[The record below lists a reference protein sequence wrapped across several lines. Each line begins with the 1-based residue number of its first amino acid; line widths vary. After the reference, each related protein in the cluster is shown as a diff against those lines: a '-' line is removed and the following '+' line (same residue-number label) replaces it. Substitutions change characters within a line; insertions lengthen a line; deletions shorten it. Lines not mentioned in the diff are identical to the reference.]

1 MIFPILH
8 VVGDRVGVEDAVPV
22 VVLPPSV
29 IPLLHRWILQN
40 LHALG
45 DRVGVEDVVPV
56 VVPPLLH
63 RSMVPFL
70 HLVGVVVGYLVV
82 RAVAVVDSSAFSARP
97 RRSRQISTA
106 TQSDHQDT
114 LQSQGDGDRSTFQ
127 PSDSAAR
134 LRHAAAVHSY
144 SPLSG
149 ASPATVG
156 VVPGD
161 LGDAPSSAPSP
172 IAVTSM
178 PFRRPS
184 ASSTL
189 CSDMSPSADSARRR
203 EICLGKRP
211 VEESEV
217 VPPAMDP
224 TVSNIPF
231 LSASSAPS
239 FVYPGDQ
246 YNSVRSSSAPETLR
260 GPFLQGSSSHIR
272 TEYDSP
278 FYMDALACAY
288 ESDSSENAFPNESV
302 PPTTAVAATPF
313 VPTEKAIEN
322 QRKRKLLIKKT
333 HASKRGR
340 LSIGVSLLPADVS
353 LPLPANYIAALK
365 SAWPGRSFYGAP
377 HYVCIHCGASFWYQ
391 ERCKHDSTEKS
402 VVYKG
407 CCRGGKISLPV
418 YPDWPHPLKELIR
431 FDGDAVSDHFMRLIR
446 EYNAMFAFTS
456 IGVHVDDTVNVGNGP
471 YVFKICGVVAHK
483 IGSLLPSADRPTP
496 KFAQMY
502 IYDTENELDHRMNI
516 FDTVNNEK
524 DDDDAAPADG
534 PSASVRRLS
543 RRKERPDPNIVRS
556 LTTML
561 NECNPLVQTFRMA
574 QQRLISP
581 DCLDVAIRLFGHE
594 GADHGSRYSL
604 PTAPE
609 LAALIVGDL
618 TVEKS
623 RFDIIVQ
630 KNSGPLQHVSP
641 LNPSLMA
648 LQYPILFPHGSL
660 GFHKGI
666 RYRQVD
672 DTPVSGRSEV
682 TMLEYYCYRFH
693 YRRGEPNPF
702 TCCGKSSH
710 QAMVDSYSCVESC
723 RLCYHYQ
730 KQDTL
735 RSETYQG
742 ISDALGHG
750 DYNGRNIGVQY
761 LLHSSFTGGRRYY
774 VQNYHDGMAICR
786 VFGAPD
792 LFVTFTCNPKWDEIT
807 EALRVE
813 PGQRHPDRPD
823 ITTRVFKLKIDEFI
837 GDVKDGTTFGPID
850 AYLYVVE
857 FQKRGLPHTHTLIW
871 LKIDTRDPTPAMIDQ
886 YISAEIPDY
895 AVDPLGYALVE
906 EFMIHGP
913 CGELNPDSPCMKDGV
928 CTKRFPKSYN
938 EETIIDGLGFPVYRR
953 RNNDRYV
960 VKNGRKLDNRWV
972 VSYNMGLLKKFQAHI
987 NVEWCNKTNLLKYL
1001 FKYLAKGPD
1010 KARARLYST
1019 RDTENS
1025 QNVGRDEIDEYVKCR
1040 YLSTCEACWRTFS
1053 YDIHGRDPSV
1063 ERLTVHMPDMNR
1075 IIYRPNE
1082 RLTNIVDN
1090 PLRYCTMLTEW
1101 FVANQL
1107 YEDARQLTYLEFP
1120 SMWLWDKQQKLWRR
1134 RVRKKNLSPKIGRIY
1149 HVHPTCGELYF
1160 LRMLLTT
1167 VAGATSFTDLKSYRG
1182 VVYDTFKEACQA
1194 RGLVGDDNEWFLL
1207 FDEAIHWASSLQLRH
1222 LFVTVLMFCG
1232 VSDGNKLLDKFW
1244 TYMTDD
1250 IAFRIS
1256 SSLPNP
1262 RQVIRPE
1269 CLYVQL
1275 LQDLAVLFGRNGYSL
1290 TSFNISTDSLR
1301 SGMLFGNRLLLEEM
1315 QYDKSS
1321 LKVESLSL
1329 CKQLNEDQRSIYDQI
1344 LHTISQPVG
1353 KVFFVSGHGGT
1364 GKTFLWRAII
1374 TTLRAND
1381 HIVLAV
1387 ASSGVASLLLPGGR
1401 TAHSRFR
1408 IPIDID
1414 EQSMCNVSRGT
1425 NLAELIQKSTLILWD
1440 EAPMTQRRCFE
1451 AVDRSLK
1458 DILSA
1463 DDSSRADLPFGGKT
1477 VVLGGDFRQVL
1488 PVIEGG
1494 SRGDVIDSSLIRSPL
1509 WDQVTVLKLRMN
1521 MRLSN
1526 PHISEEQ
1533 SRELTS
1539 FADWVLAVGD
1549 GTVPM
1554 TTREGEASPSWI
1566 CIPNDVALLS
1576 DADPK
1581 GTIIDAIYESFA
1593 QNYNDPAY
1601 LGSRAIVCPTNSNTD
1616 DINDIVL
1623 SKVPGDVTHFDSC
1636 DTICQSMDHVADADL
1651 LYSPEFLHGIELSN
1665 FPHHRI
1671 SLKIGVPIMLLR
1683 NINQSIGLCNGT
1695 RLMVTRLGEWV
1706 LEAEI
1711 MTGIGKG
1718 ERVCIPRVILNAPST
1733 RWPFTLQRRQ
1743 YPIRLCYAMT
1753 INKSQGQTLNTVGV
1767 YLPKPV
1773 FSHGQFYVAISR
1785 VTSKTGLK
1793 ILALD
1798 EDGNPCT
1805 QTRNIVYREVL
1816 SAL

>member
-1 MIFPILH
+1 MGLGRTLEFLSELFGGGEGHGYNRRRKRRQMRTVELKVSMDCEGCERKVKNALSNMKGVRSVDINRKQQKVTVAGYADESKVLKKARSTGKKAEIWPYVPYSQVSQPYVAGTYDKRAPAGYVRSAEPGCSQVSRQHDQLTDMFNDENANSCSVMSTCLTALGLSLLGDSLTQLTLSNNVNALCDNNLLLADVGLHRSNKPGVRSVDINRKQQKVTVAGSAGYAEDIKVLKKAQSTGKKAEIWPYTCPTAKSASPTSLAPMTSCTGRALALRSTRSGDGGNSRWMVMIFPILH

-82 RAVAVVDSSAFSARP
+82 RAVAVVTVILLRWIALHFLPVRVAAGRSVLP
-97 RRSRQISTA
+97 RRVIIRIRCNLRAMGTVLRSSLQILL
-106 TQSDHQDT
+106 H
-114 LQSQGDGDRSTFQ
+114 
-127 PSDSAAR
+127 
-134 LRHAAAVHSY
+134 
-144 SPLSG
+144 
-149 ASPATVG
+149 
-156 VVPGD
+156 
-161 LGDAPSSAPSP
+161 
-172 IAVTSM
+172 
-178 PFRRPS
+178 
-184 ASSTL
+184 
-189 CSDMSPSADSARRR
+189 
-203 EICLGKRP
+203 
-211 VEESEV
+211 V

-407 CCRGGKISLPV
+407 CCRGGKISLTV
-418 YPDWPHPLKELIR
+418 YPDWPHPLKELIH

-556 LTTML
+556 LITML

-581 DCLDVAIRLFGHE
+581 DCPDVAIRLFGHE

-702 TCCGKSSH
+702 TCCGRSSH

-913 CGELNPDSPCMKDGV
+913 CGELNPDSP
-928 CTKRFPKSYN
+928 
-938 EETIIDGLGFPVYRR
+938 L
-953 RNNDRYV
+953 
-960 VKNGRKLDNRWV
+960 
-972 VSYNMGLLKKFQAHI
+972 
-987 NVEWCNKTNLLKYL
+987 
-1001 FKYLAKGPD
+1001 
-1010 KARARLYST
+1010 
-1019 RDTENS
+1019 
-1025 QNVGRDEIDEYVKCR
+1025 
-1040 YLSTCEACWRTFS
+1040 
-1053 YDIHGRDPSV
+1053 
-1063 ERLTVHMPDMNR
+1063 
-1075 IIYRPNE
+1075 
-1082 RLTNIVDN
+1082 
-1090 PLRYCTMLTEW
+1090 
-1101 FVANQL
+1101 
-1107 YEDARQLTYLEFP
+1107 
-1120 SMWLWDKQQKLWRR
+1120 
-1134 RVRKKNLSPKIGRIY
+1134 
-1149 HVHPTCGELYF
+1149 
-1160 LRMLLTT
+1160 
-1167 VAGATSFTDLKSYRG
+1167 AGATSFTDLKSYRG

-1207 FDEAIHWASSLQLRH
+1207 FDEAIQWASSLQLRH

-1269 CLYVQL
+1269 YL
-1275 LQDLAVLFGRNGYSL
+1275 
-1290 TSFNISTDSLR
+1290 
-1301 SGMLFGNRLLLEEM
+1301 LLLEEM
-1315 QYDKSS
+1315 QYDKSA

-1526 PHISEEQ
+1526 PHISQEQ

-1601 LGSRAIVCPTNSNTD
+1601 LGSRAIVCPTNSNAD

-1665 FPHHRI
+1665 FPHHKI

-1773 FSHGQFYVAISR
+1773 FSHGQFYIAISR

>member
-1 MIFPILH
+1 
-8 VVGDRVGVEDAVPV
+8 
-22 VVLPPSV
+22 
-29 IPLLHRWILQN
+29 
-40 LHALG
+40 
-45 DRVGVEDVVPV
+45 
-56 VVPPLLH
+56 
-63 RSMVPFL
+63 
-70 HLVGVVVGYLVV
+70 
-82 RAVAVVDSSAFSARP
+82 
-97 RRSRQISTA
+97 
-106 TQSDHQDT
+106 
-114 LQSQGDGDRSTFQ
+114 
-127 PSDSAAR
+127 
-134 LRHAAAVHSY
+134 
-144 SPLSG
+144 
-149 ASPATVG
+149 
-156 VVPGD
+156 
-161 LGDAPSSAPSP
+161 
-172 IAVTSM
+172 
-178 PFRRPS
+178 
-184 ASSTL
+184 
-189 CSDMSPSADSARRR
+189 MSPSADSARRR

-407 CCRGGKISLPV
+407 CCRGGKISLTV
-418 YPDWPHPLKELIR
+418 YPDWPHPLKELIH

-556 LTTML
+556 LITML

-581 DCLDVAIRLFGHE
+581 DCPDVAIRLFGHE

-630 KNSGPLQHVSP
+630 KNSGPLQH
-641 LNPSLMA
+641 
-648 LQYPILFPHGSL
+648 
-660 GFHKGI
+660 
-666 RYRQVD
+666 
-672 DTPVSGRSEV
+672 
-682 TMLEYYCYRFH
+682 
-693 YRRGEPNPF
+693 
-702 TCCGKSSH
+702 
-710 QAMVDSYSCVESC
+710 
-723 RLCYHYQ
+723 

-913 CGELNPDSPCMKDGV
+913 CGELNPDSP
-928 CTKRFPKSYN
+928 Y
-938 EETIIDGLGFPVYRR
+938 
-953 RNNDRYV
+953 
-960 VKNGRKLDNRWV
+960 
-972 VSYNMGLLKKFQAHI
+972 
-987 NVEWCNKTNLLKYL
+987 
-1001 FKYLAKGPD
+1001 
-1010 KARARLYST
+1010 
-1019 RDTENS
+1019 
-1025 QNVGRDEIDEYVKCR
+1025 
-1040 YLSTCEACWRTFS
+1040 
-1053 YDIHGRDPSV
+1053 
-1063 ERLTVHMPDMNR
+1063 
-1075 IIYRPNE
+1075 
-1082 RLTNIVDN
+1082 
-1090 PLRYCTMLTEW
+1090 
-1101 FVANQL
+1101 
-1107 YEDARQLTYLEFP
+1107 
-1120 SMWLWDKQQKLWRR
+1120 
-1134 RVRKKNLSPKIGRIY
+1134 
-1149 HVHPTCGELYF
+1149 
-1160 LRMLLTT
+1160 
-1167 VAGATSFTDLKSYRG
+1167 
-1182 VVYDTFKEACQA
+1182 
-1194 RGLVGDDNEWFLL
+1194 
-1207 FDEAIHWASSLQLRH
+1207 
-1222 LFVTVLMFCG
+1222 
-1232 VSDGNKLLDKFW
+1232 
-1244 TYMTDD
+1244 
-1250 IAFRIS
+1250 
-1256 SSLPNP
+1256 
-1262 RQVIRPE
+1262 
-1269 CLYVQL
+1269 
-1275 LQDLAVLFGRNGYSL
+1275 
-1290 TSFNISTDSLR
+1290 
-1301 SGMLFGNRLLLEEM
+1301 
-1315 QYDKSS
+1315 
-1321 LKVESLSL
+1321 
-1329 CKQLNEDQRSIYDQI
+1329 
-1344 LHTISQPVG
+1344 
-1353 KVFFVSGHGGT
+1353 
-1364 GKTFLWRAII
+1364 
-1374 TTLRAND
+1374 
-1381 HIVLAV
+1381 
-1387 ASSGVASLLLPGGR
+1387 
-1401 TAHSRFR
+1401 
-1408 IPIDID
+1408 
-1414 EQSMCNVSRGT
+1414 
-1425 NLAELIQKSTLILWD
+1425 
-1440 EAPMTQRRCFE
+1440 
-1451 AVDRSLK
+1451 
-1458 DILSA
+1458 
-1463 DDSSRADLPFGGKT
+1463 
-1477 VVLGGDFRQVL
+1477 
-1488 PVIEGG
+1488 
-1494 SRGDVIDSSLIRSPL
+1494 
-1509 WDQVTVLKLRMN
+1509 
-1521 MRLSN
+1521 
-1526 PHISEEQ
+1526 
-1533 SRELTS
+1533 
-1539 FADWVLAVGD
+1539 WVLAVGD

-1601 LGSRAIVCPTNSNTD
+1601 LGSRAIVCPTNSNAD

-1665 FPHHRI
+1665 FPHHKI

-1718 ERVCIPRVILNAPST
+1718 ERAMEKEKAQPST
-1733 RWPFTLQRRQ
+1733 VSDITAKSYQCRLLARIYRIWELKDFETRQKTIGFGLTFVDQQDRRFKLKIEITEIA
-1743 YPIRLCYAMT
+1743 YPNNWWYMACTQCLRTTTPEGNSYKCPDKKCTCTEGAERYKL
-1753 INKSQGQTLNTVGV
+1753 TVNAKDLEPDEDSEEV
-1767 YLPKPV
+1767 L
-1773 FSHGQFYVAISR
+1773 GQFGFLGEHGAALTGYSVEMLIAESRARPGELPLAIRNVVGKKCIVVATVTQHAMDADNITFRVNHTEFISTATPHTEATNTPNIPASTELLQA
-1785 VTSKTGLK
+1785 VDLGQSSQNTPDGTSNMVKTPAKDVL
-1793 ILALD
+1793 
-1798 EDGNPCT
+1798 EPT
-1805 QTRNIVYREVL
+1805 EQYSEEVFH
-1816 SAL
+1816 

>member
-1 MIFPILH
+1 MAMIFPILH

-82 RAVAVVDSSAFSARP
+82 RAVAVVTVILLRWIALHFLPVRVAAGRSVLP
-97 RRSRQISTA
+97 RRVIIRIRCNLRAMGTVLRSSLQILL
-106 TQSDHQDT
+106 H
-114 LQSQGDGDRSTFQ
+114 
-127 PSDSAAR
+127 
-134 LRHAAAVHSY
+134 
-144 SPLSG
+144 
-149 ASPATVG
+149 
-156 VVPGD
+156 
-161 LGDAPSSAPSP
+161 
-172 IAVTSM
+172 
-178 PFRRPS
+178 
-184 ASSTL
+184 
-189 CSDMSPSADSARRR
+189 
-203 EICLGKRP
+203 
-211 VEESEV
+211 V

-594 GADHGSRYSL
+594 GADHGSR
-604 PTAPE
+604 
-609 LAALIVGDL
+609 
-618 TVEKS
+618 
-623 RFDIIVQ
+623 
-630 KNSGPLQHVSP
+630 
-641 LNPSLMA
+641 
-648 LQYPILFPHGSL
+648 
-660 GFHKGI
+660 
-666 RYRQVD
+666 
-672 DTPVSGRSEV
+672 
-682 TMLEYYCYRFH
+682 
-693 YRRGEPNPF
+693 
-702 TCCGKSSH
+702 
-710 QAMVDSYSCVESC
+710 
-723 RLCYHYQ
+723 LCYHYQ

-913 CGELNPDSPCMKDGV
+913 CGELNPDSP
-928 CTKRFPKSYN
+928 F
-938 EETIIDGLGFPVYRR
+938 
-953 RNNDRYV
+953 
-960 VKNGRKLDNRWV
+960 
-972 VSYNMGLLKKFQAHI
+972 
-987 NVEWCNKTNLLKYL
+987 
-1001 FKYLAKGPD
+1001 
-1010 KARARLYST
+1010 
-1019 RDTENS
+1019 
-1025 QNVGRDEIDEYVKCR
+1025 
-1040 YLSTCEACWRTFS
+1040 
-1053 YDIHGRDPSV
+1053 
-1063 ERLTVHMPDMNR
+1063 
-1075 IIYRPNE
+1075 
-1082 RLTNIVDN
+1082 
-1090 PLRYCTMLTEW
+1090 
-1101 FVANQL
+1101 
-1107 YEDARQLTYLEFP
+1107 
-1120 SMWLWDKQQKLWRR
+1120 
-1134 RVRKKNLSPKIGRIY
+1134 
-1149 HVHPTCGELYF
+1149 
-1160 LRMLLTT
+1160 
-1167 VAGATSFTDLKSYRG
+1167 
-1182 VVYDTFKEACQA
+1182 
-1194 RGLVGDDNEWFLL
+1194 
-1207 FDEAIHWASSLQLRH
+1207 
-1222 LFVTVLMFCG
+1222 
-1232 VSDGNKLLDKFW
+1232 
-1244 TYMTDD
+1244 
-1250 IAFRIS
+1250 
-1256 SSLPNP
+1256 
-1262 RQVIRPE
+1262 
-1269 CLYVQL
+1269 
-1275 LQDLAVLFGRNGYSL
+1275 
-1290 TSFNISTDSLR
+1290 
-1301 SGMLFGNRLLLEEM
+1301 
-1315 QYDKSS
+1315 
-1321 LKVESLSL
+1321 
-1329 CKQLNEDQRSIYDQI
+1329 
-1344 LHTISQPVG
+1344 
-1353 KVFFVSGHGGT
+1353 
-1364 GKTFLWRAII
+1364 
-1374 TTLRAND
+1374 
-1381 HIVLAV
+1381 
-1387 ASSGVASLLLPGGR
+1387 
-1401 TAHSRFR
+1401 
-1408 IPIDID
+1408 
-1414 EQSMCNVSRGT
+1414 
-1425 NLAELIQKSTLILWD
+1425 
-1440 EAPMTQRRCFE
+1440 
-1451 AVDRSLK
+1451 
-1458 DILSA
+1458 
-1463 DDSSRADLPFGGKT
+1463 
-1477 VVLGGDFRQVL
+1477 
-1488 PVIEGG
+1488 
-1494 SRGDVIDSSLIRSPL
+1494 
-1509 WDQVTVLKLRMN
+1509 
-1521 MRLSN
+1521 
-1526 PHISEEQ
+1526 
-1533 SRELTS
+1533 
-1539 FADWVLAVGD
+1539 GD

-1623 SKVPGDVTHFDSC
+1623 SKAMEKEKAQTSTVSDITAKSYQC
-1636 DTICQSMDHVADADL
+1636 RL
-1651 LYSPEFLHGIELSN
+1651 LARIYRIWELKD
-1665 FPHHRI
+1665 FETRQKTVGFGLTFVDQQDRRFK
-1671 SLKIGVPIMLLR
+1671 LKIEITEIAYPNNWWYMACTQCLRTTTPEGNSYKCPDKKCTCTEGAERYKLTVNAKDLEPDEDSEEVLGQFGFLGEHGAALTGYSVEMLIAESRARPGASFFVATCLWALSFAALLDASSHDGLLR
-1683 NINQSIGLCNGT
+1683 INLNKKTLSYESLTEAKLARQQDSRRLLRPAARTATSCLFVDYLNTQYFGVIGLGT
-1695 RLMVTRLGEWV
+1695 PPQNFTVIFDTGSSNLWV
-1706 LEAEI
+1706 
-1711 MTGIGKG
+1711 
-1718 ERVCIPRVILNAPST
+1718 PSSK
-1733 RWPFTLQRRQ
+1733 
-1743 YPIRLCYAMT
+1743 CY
-1753 INKSQGQTLNTVGV
+1753 
-1767 YLPKPV
+1767 
-1773 FSHGQFYVAISR
+1773 SR
-1785 VTSKTGLK
+1785 
-1793 ILALD
+1793 
-1798 EDGNPCT
+1798 
-1805 QTRNIVYREVL
+1805 
-1816 SAL
+1816 

>member
-1 MIFPILH
+1 MVMIFPIMH

-29 IPLLHRWILQN
+29 IPLLRRWILQN

-149 ASPATVG
+149 ASPATVS

-203 EICLGKRP
+203 EIWLGKRP

-302 PPTTAVAATPF
+302 PPTTAGISSSFYMDALAAACEPGFSDDDDMAGFSVQDLLSLPQLADTSVGRPIYSIPRSSHVAPPAVSAFFQHIHRTPTVAATPF

-322 QRKRKLLIKKT
+322 QRKRKLLIKET

-431 FDGDAVSDHFMRLIR
+431 FDGDAVSDHFMHLIR

-524 DDDDAAPADG
+524 DDDDATPADG

-581 DCLDVAIRLFGHE
+581 DCPDVAIRLFGHE
-594 GADHGSRYSL
+594 GADHGS
-604 PTAPE
+604 
-609 LAALIVGDL
+609 
-618 TVEKS
+618 
-623 RFDIIVQ
+623 
-630 KNSGPLQHVSP
+630 
-641 LNPSLMA
+641 
-648 LQYPILFPHGSL
+648 
-660 GFHKGI
+660 
-666 RYRQVD
+666 
-672 DTPVSGRSEV
+672 
-682 TMLEYYCYRFH
+682 
-693 YRRGEPNPF
+693 
-702 TCCGKSSH
+702 
-710 QAMVDSYSCVESC
+710 

-913 CGELNPDSPCMKDGV
+913 CGELNPDSP
-928 CTKRFPKSYN
+928 F
-938 EETIIDGLGFPVYRR
+938 
-953 RNNDRYV
+953 
-960 VKNGRKLDNRWV
+960 
-972 VSYNMGLLKKFQAHI
+972 
-987 NVEWCNKTNLLKYL
+987 
-1001 FKYLAKGPD
+1001 
-1010 KARARLYST
+1010 
-1019 RDTENS
+1019 
-1025 QNVGRDEIDEYVKCR
+1025 
-1040 YLSTCEACWRTFS
+1040 
-1053 YDIHGRDPSV
+1053 
-1063 ERLTVHMPDMNR
+1063 
-1075 IIYRPNE
+1075 
-1082 RLTNIVDN
+1082 
-1090 PLRYCTMLTEW
+1090 
-1101 FVANQL
+1101 
-1107 YEDARQLTYLEFP
+1107 
-1120 SMWLWDKQQKLWRR
+1120 
-1134 RVRKKNLSPKIGRIY
+1134 
-1149 HVHPTCGELYF
+1149 
-1160 LRMLLTT
+1160 
-1167 VAGATSFTDLKSYRG
+1167 
-1182 VVYDTFKEACQA
+1182 
-1194 RGLVGDDNEWFLL
+1194 
-1207 FDEAIHWASSLQLRH
+1207 
-1222 LFVTVLMFCG
+1222 
-1232 VSDGNKLLDKFW
+1232 
-1244 TYMTDD
+1244 
-1250 IAFRIS
+1250 
-1256 SSLPNP
+1256 
-1262 RQVIRPE
+1262 
-1269 CLYVQL
+1269 
-1275 LQDLAVLFGRNGYSL
+1275 
-1290 TSFNISTDSLR
+1290 
-1301 SGMLFGNRLLLEEM
+1301 
-1315 QYDKSS
+1315 
-1321 LKVESLSL
+1321 
-1329 CKQLNEDQRSIYDQI
+1329 
-1344 LHTISQPVG
+1344 
-1353 KVFFVSGHGGT
+1353 
-1364 GKTFLWRAII
+1364 
-1374 TTLRAND
+1374 
-1381 HIVLAV
+1381 
-1387 ASSGVASLLLPGGR
+1387 
-1401 TAHSRFR
+1401 
-1408 IPIDID
+1408 
-1414 EQSMCNVSRGT
+1414 
-1425 NLAELIQKSTLILWD
+1425 
-1440 EAPMTQRRCFE
+1440 
-1451 AVDRSLK
+1451 
-1458 DILSA
+1458 
-1463 DDSSRADLPFGGKT
+1463 
-1477 VVLGGDFRQVL
+1477 
-1488 PVIEGG
+1488 
-1494 SRGDVIDSSLIRSPL
+1494 
-1509 WDQVTVLKLRMN
+1509 
-1521 MRLSN
+1521 
-1526 PHISEEQ
+1526 
-1533 SRELTS
+1533 
-1539 FADWVLAVGD
+1539 GD

-1616 DINDIVL
+1616 DINDILL
-1623 SKVPGDVTHFDSC
+1623 SKAMEKEKAQTSTVSDITAKSYQCRLLARIYRIWELKDFETRQKTVGFGLTFVDQQDRRFKLKIEITEIAYPNNWWYMACTQCLRTTTPEGNSYKCPDKKCTCTEGAERYKLTVNAKDLEPDEDSEEVLGQFGFLGEHGAALTGYSVEMLIAESRARPGELPLAIRNVVGKKCIVVATVTQHA
-1636 DTICQSMDHVADADL
+1636 MDADNITFRVNHTEFISTATPHTEATNTPNIPASTEL
-1651 LYSPEFLHGIELSN
+1651 LQAVDLGQSSQNTPDGTSN
-1665 FPHHRI
+1665 
-1671 SLKIGVPIMLLR
+1671 
-1683 NINQSIGLCNGT
+1683 
-1695 RLMVTRLGEWV
+1695 MVKTPAKDV
-1706 LEAEI
+1706 LEP
-1711 MTGIGKG
+1711 TK
-1718 ERVCIPRVILNAPST
+1718 
-1733 RWPFTLQRRQ
+1733 Q
-1743 YPIRLCYAMT
+1743 Y
-1753 INKSQGQTLNTVGV
+1753 SEE
-1767 YLPKPV
+1767 V
-1773 FSHGQFYVAISR
+1773 FH
-1785 VTSKTGLK
+1785 
-1793 ILALD
+1793 
-1798 EDGNPCT
+1798 
-1805 QTRNIVYREVL
+1805 
-1816 SAL
+1816 

>member
-561 NECNPLVQTFRMA
+561 NE
-574 QQRLISP
+574 
-581 DCLDVAIRLFGHE
+581 
-594 GADHGSRYSL
+594 Y
-604 PTAPE
+604 
-609 LAALIVGDL
+609 
-618 TVEKS
+618 
-623 RFDIIVQ
+623 
-630 KNSGPLQHVSP
+630 
-641 LNPSLMA
+641 
-648 LQYPILFPHGSL
+648 
-660 GFHKGI
+660 
-666 RYRQVD
+666 
-672 DTPVSGRSEV
+672 
-682 TMLEYYCYRFH
+682 
-693 YRRGEPNPF
+693 
-702 TCCGKSSH
+702 
-710 QAMVDSYSCVESC
+710 
-723 RLCYHYQ
+723 
-730 KQDTL
+730 
-735 RSETYQG
+735 
-742 ISDALGHG
+742 
-750 DYNGRNIGVQY
+750 
-761 LLHSSFTGGRRYY
+761 
-774 VQNYHDGMAICR
+774 
-786 VFGAPD
+786 
-792 LFVTFTCNPKWDEIT
+792 
-807 EALRVE
+807 
-813 PGQRHPDRPD
+813 
-823 ITTRVFKLKIDEFI
+823 
-837 GDVKDGTTFGPID
+837 
-850 AYLYVVE
+850 
-857 FQKRGLPHTHTLIW
+857 
-871 LKIDTRDPTPAMIDQ
+871 
-886 YISAEIPDY
+886 
-895 AVDPLGYALVE
+895 
-906 EFMIHGP
+906 
-913 CGELNPDSPCMKDGV
+913 
-928 CTKRFPKSYN
+928 
-938 EETIIDGLGFPVYRR
+938 
-953 RNNDRYV
+953 
-960 VKNGRKLDNRWV
+960 
-972 VSYNMGLLKKFQAHI
+972 
-987 NVEWCNKTNLLKYL
+987 
-1001 FKYLAKGPD
+1001 
-1010 KARARLYST
+1010 
-1019 RDTENS
+1019 
-1025 QNVGRDEIDEYVKCR
+1025 
-1040 YLSTCEACWRTFS
+1040 
-1053 YDIHGRDPSV
+1053 
-1063 ERLTVHMPDMNR
+1063 
-1075 IIYRPNE
+1075 
-1082 RLTNIVDN
+1082 
-1090 PLRYCTMLTEW
+1090 
-1101 FVANQL
+1101 
-1107 YEDARQLTYLEFP
+1107 
-1120 SMWLWDKQQKLWRR
+1120 
-1134 RVRKKNLSPKIGRIY
+1134 
-1149 HVHPTCGELYF
+1149 
-1160 LRMLLTT
+1160 
-1167 VAGATSFTDLKSYRG
+1167 
-1182 VVYDTFKEACQA
+1182 
-1194 RGLVGDDNEWFLL
+1194 
-1207 FDEAIHWASSLQLRH
+1207 
-1222 LFVTVLMFCG
+1222 
-1232 VSDGNKLLDKFW
+1232 
-1244 TYMTDD
+1244 
-1250 IAFRIS
+1250 
-1256 SSLPNP
+1256 
-1262 RQVIRPE
+1262 
-1269 CLYVQL
+1269 
-1275 LQDLAVLFGRNGYSL
+1275 
-1290 TSFNISTDSLR
+1290 
-1301 SGMLFGNRLLLEEM
+1301 
-1315 QYDKSS
+1315 
-1321 LKVESLSL
+1321 
-1329 CKQLNEDQRSIYDQI
+1329 
-1344 LHTISQPVG
+1344 
-1353 KVFFVSGHGGT
+1353 
-1364 GKTFLWRAII
+1364 
-1374 TTLRAND
+1374 
-1381 HIVLAV
+1381 
-1387 ASSGVASLLLPGGR
+1387 
-1401 TAHSRFR
+1401 
-1408 IPIDID
+1408 
-1414 EQSMCNVSRGT
+1414 
-1425 NLAELIQKSTLILWD
+1425 
-1440 EAPMTQRRCFE
+1440 
-1451 AVDRSLK
+1451 
-1458 DILSA
+1458 
-1463 DDSSRADLPFGGKT
+1463 
-1477 VVLGGDFRQVL
+1477 
-1488 PVIEGG
+1488 
-1494 SRGDVIDSSLIRSPL
+1494 
-1509 WDQVTVLKLRMN
+1509 
-1521 MRLSN
+1521 
-1526 PHISEEQ
+1526 
-1533 SRELTS
+1533 
-1539 FADWVLAVGD
+1539 WVLAVGD

-1718 ERVCIPRVILNAPST
+1718 ERDRRFKLKIEITEIAYPNNWWYMACTQCLRTTTPEGNSYKCPDKKCTCTEGAERYKLTVNAKDLEPDEDSEEVLGQFGFLGEHGAALTGYSVEMLIAESRARPGASFFVATCLWALSFAALLDASSHDGLLRINLNKK
-1733 RWPFTLQRRQ
+1733 TLSYESLTEAKLARQQDSRRLLRPAARTATSCLFVD
-1743 YPIRLCYAMT
+1743 Y
-1753 INKSQGQTLNTVGV
+1753 LNTQYFGV
-1767 YLPKPV
+1767 IGLGTPPQNFTVIFDTGSSNLWVPSSKCY
-1773 FSHGQFYVAISR
+1773 SR
-1785 VTSKTGLK
+1785 
-1793 ILALD
+1793 
-1798 EDGNPCT
+1798 
-1805 QTRNIVYREVL
+1805 
-1816 SAL
+1816 

>member
-1 MIFPILH
+1 MAMIFPILH

-82 RAVAVVDSSAFSARP
+82 RAVAVVTVILLRWIALHFLPVRVAAGRSVLP
-97 RRSRQISTA
+97 RRVIIRIRCNLRAMGTVLRSSLQILL
-106 TQSDHQDT
+106 H
-114 LQSQGDGDRSTFQ
+114 
-127 PSDSAAR
+127 
-134 LRHAAAVHSY
+134 
-144 SPLSG
+144 
-149 ASPATVG
+149 
-156 VVPGD
+156 
-161 LGDAPSSAPSP
+161 
-172 IAVTSM
+172 
-178 PFRRPS
+178 
-184 ASSTL
+184 
-189 CSDMSPSADSARRR
+189 
-203 EICLGKRP
+203 
-211 VEESEV
+211 V

>member
-1 MIFPILH
+1 MVMIFPIMH

-29 IPLLHRWILQN
+29 IPLLRRWILQN

-149 ASPATVG
+149 ASPATVS

-203 EICLGKRP
+203 EIWLGKRP

-302 PPTTAVAATPF
+302 PPTTAGISSSFYMDALAAACEPGFSDDDDMAGFSVQDLLSLPQLADTSVGRPIYSIPRSSHVAPPAVSAFFQHIHRTPTVAATPF

-322 QRKRKLLIKKT
+322 QRKRKLLIKET

-431 FDGDAVSDHFMRLIR
+431 FDGDAVSDHFMHLIR

-524 DDDDAAPADG
+524 DDDDATPADG

-581 DCLDVAIRLFGHE
+581 DCPDVAIRLFGHE

-702 TCCGKSSH
+702 TCCGRSSH

-913 CGELNPDSPCMKDGV
+913 CGELNPDSP
-928 CTKRFPKSYN
+928 
-938 EETIIDGLGFPVYRR
+938 L
-953 RNNDRYV
+953 
-960 VKNGRKLDNRWV
+960 
-972 VSYNMGLLKKFQAHI
+972 
-987 NVEWCNKTNLLKYL
+987 
-1001 FKYLAKGPD
+1001 
-1010 KARARLYST
+1010 
-1019 RDTENS
+1019 
-1025 QNVGRDEIDEYVKCR
+1025 
-1040 YLSTCEACWRTFS
+1040 
-1053 YDIHGRDPSV
+1053 
-1063 ERLTVHMPDMNR
+1063 
-1075 IIYRPNE
+1075 
-1082 RLTNIVDN
+1082 
-1090 PLRYCTMLTEW
+1090 
-1101 FVANQL
+1101 
-1107 YEDARQLTYLEFP
+1107 
-1120 SMWLWDKQQKLWRR
+1120 
-1134 RVRKKNLSPKIGRIY
+1134 
-1149 HVHPTCGELYF
+1149 
-1160 LRMLLTT
+1160 
-1167 VAGATSFTDLKSYRG
+1167 AGATSFTDLKSYRG

-1207 FDEAIHWASSLQLRH
+1207 FDEAIQWASSLQLRH

-1269 CLYVQL
+1269 YL
-1275 LQDLAVLFGRNGYSL
+1275 
-1290 TSFNISTDSLR
+1290 
-1301 SGMLFGNRLLLEEM
+1301 LLLEEM
-1315 QYDKSS
+1315 QYDKSA

-1509 WDQVTVLKLRMN
+1509 WDQVTVLKLWMN

-1616 DINDIVL
+1616 DINDILL

>member
-1 MIFPILH
+1 MAMIFPILH

-82 RAVAVVDSSAFSARP
+82 RAVAVVTVILLRWIALHFLPVRVAAGRSVLP
-97 RRSRQISTA
+97 RRVIIRIRCNLRAMGTVLRSSLQILL
-106 TQSDHQDT
+106 H
-114 LQSQGDGDRSTFQ
+114 
-127 PSDSAAR
+127 
-134 LRHAAAVHSY
+134 
-144 SPLSG
+144 
-149 ASPATVG
+149 
-156 VVPGD
+156 
-161 LGDAPSSAPSP
+161 
-172 IAVTSM
+172 
-178 PFRRPS
+178 
-184 ASSTL
+184 
-189 CSDMSPSADSARRR
+189 
-203 EICLGKRP
+203 
-211 VEESEV
+211 V

-913 CGELNPDSPCMKDGV
+913 CGELNPDSP
-928 CTKRFPKSYN
+928 
-938 EETIIDGLGFPVYRR
+938 L
-953 RNNDRYV
+953 
-960 VKNGRKLDNRWV
+960 
-972 VSYNMGLLKKFQAHI
+972 
-987 NVEWCNKTNLLKYL
+987 
-1001 FKYLAKGPD
+1001 
-1010 KARARLYST
+1010 
-1019 RDTENS
+1019 
-1025 QNVGRDEIDEYVKCR
+1025 
-1040 YLSTCEACWRTFS
+1040 
-1053 YDIHGRDPSV
+1053 
-1063 ERLTVHMPDMNR
+1063 
-1075 IIYRPNE
+1075 
-1082 RLTNIVDN
+1082 
-1090 PLRYCTMLTEW
+1090 
-1101 FVANQL
+1101 
-1107 YEDARQLTYLEFP
+1107 
-1120 SMWLWDKQQKLWRR
+1120 
-1134 RVRKKNLSPKIGRIY
+1134 
-1149 HVHPTCGELYF
+1149 
-1160 LRMLLTT
+1160 
-1167 VAGATSFTDLKSYRG
+1167 AGATSFTDLKSYRG

-1269 CLYVQL
+1269 CL
-1275 LQDLAVLFGRNGYSL
+1275 
-1290 TSFNISTDSLR
+1290 
-1301 SGMLFGNRLLLEEM
+1301 LLLEEM